1 MPEDRPRGNR
11 AGGDGHELPAVGT
24 PGPGGDDARPEVDP
38 SRRVAGAAT
47 SSLLPAPAGEYVA
60 VAATT
65 DRDVDVLA
73 PRVDRQVRGEVED
86 DDPDLDADVAAWF
99 ADDCDLPRLSVLGP
113 LTARAQGRVLPRRT
127 AYFSELL
134 AFLAFRPHGATVAE
148 VAEAFAAG
156 RVREDVKILREW
168 LGVNPRTGRRHLPD
182 AREAAGARA
191 RGIPVYQVEDLLV
204 DADLFRRLRV
214 RGQARG
220 ADGIAD
226 LVQALRLVTGA
237 PFEQLRGGGGAWLY
251 EGDRIDQHL
260 LCAVVDVAHLVTVHA
275 LHAGDLRQARWA
287 AETAV
292 TAAPHEEIPRLDL
305 VAVTAAEG
313 RAAEAR
319 RILLEEVCNRSD
331 DGQAPPDLPPRT
343 VEIIDAAGWLA
354 PTGTDDGGAGG

>member
-1 MPEDRPRGNR
+1 MSVF
-11 AGGDGHELPAVGT
+11 AG
-24 PGPGGDDARPEVDP
+24 
-38 SRRVAGAAT
+38 
-47 SSLLPAPAGEYVA
+47 SL
-60 VAATT
+60 
-65 DRDVDVLA
+65 
-73 PRVDRQVRGEVED
+73 
-86 DDPDLDADVAAWF
+86 
-99 ADDCDLPRLSVLGP
+99 S
-113 LTARAQGRVLPRRT
+113 AQRTLPRRT

-214 RGQARG
+214 RGQAR
-220 ADGIAD
+220 
-226 LVQALRLVTGA
+226 
-237 PFEQLRGGGGAWLY
+237 
-251 EGDRIDQHL
+251 
-260 LCAVVDVAHLVTVHA
+260 
-275 LHAGDLRQARWA
+275 WA

-343 VEIIDAAGWLA
+343 SEIIDAAGWLA
-354 PTGTDDGGAGG
+354 PTGTGGCGADA